1 MPRSQRSTPTKSD
14 VAERNIDLKAVSVV
28 MIDGTAADRRGVRRR
43 RHPGGG
49 GAIRCS
55 RNDPA
60 TPTICSD
67 AGQGLKSVD
76 GSHMLHG
83 LIFTSAVIKAAY
95 YLQLFEIVRN
105 C

>member
-1 MPRSQRSTPTKSD
+1 

-67 AGQGLKSVD
+67 AGQRLKSVD

-83 LIFTSAVIKAAY
+83 ITHLHERRHQGRSLFAIIRNST
-95 YLQLFEIVRN
+95 QLLKFN
-105 C
+105 SD